1 MPGTPSA
8 PRTLTQMLR
17 EWDDDALGN
26 LLRARPDVAFP
37 TPESFSQ
44 VASRATTR
52 HSVGSALDD
61 LDAFALDVAARLAGA
76 DRTVDVAAFGER
88 LAGPEITAELVR
100 TVVGRL
106 LGLGLLWGTPDHVR
120 PVRALTGLLEP
131 PADDVPSAATH
142 PPTATGSTAS
152 PALADKVGAGSAFE
166 FVRRIEVLVEHCDH
180 HAPRLTR
187 TGTLSQRDIRQL
199 ATLLDLTPTT
209 TRQHLDIT
217 RAAGMLG
224 PALHNLDEVLLP
236 TGRFDA
242 WQGQGLDSQWSALIE
257 AWWDGH
263 PDSGSPALKTL
274 LVGAFGNPA
283 DGGVVE
289 AAGLRPWL
297 AWQRPRRP
305 HGTDR
310 KALTFLDLAGW
321 TGLSGLGALT
331 SYAVG
336 PDGRQD
342 TARLDA
348 LLPARVDH
356 VLVQADL
363 TAVAPGPLTPETSR
377 DMNALADVES
387 RGGATVYRISTESL
401 LRARRLGWTSD
412 DTLEALSRHSR
423 TPLPQALEYL
433 IRDLDRQEPPG
444 LERAEDPIDL
454 TVGRHRLADRA
465 VVVAPAA
472 DLGPSE
478 RLDEEHVA
486 ACLAALRAD
495 DPHHP
500 TPAPSPDPGRIGSP
514 VDDLREAVESGDV
527 VWFGYVDQR
536 GATFERW
543 VRALSVDDGVLVAE
557 DTSSGER
564 LTVAVHRITSAHIM
578 RSPTTRDSRN
588 RTA

>member
-1 MPGTPSA
+1 MPGTPAA

-17 EWDDDALGN
+17 EWDDDALGA

-61 LDAFALDVAARLAGA
+61 LDAFTLEVASRLAGA
-76 DRTVDVAAFGER
+76 DRTVDVDAFSEQLAVAGSDPVPVRAAVDLL
-88 LAGPEITAELVR
+88 LAR
-100 TVVGRL
+100 
-106 LGLGLLWGTPDHVR
+106 GLLWGTPDHVR
-120 PVRALTGLLEP
+120 PVRALSGLLEP
-131 PADDVPSAATH
+131 SGNDRLTTAPHPPSAIGT
-142 PPTATGSTAS
+142 TAA
-152 PALADKVGAGSAFE
+152 PALVDKVGAGSAFE

-187 TGTLSQRDIRQL
+187 TGTLSQRDGRQL
-199 ATLLDLTPTT
+199 AALVDLTPTT
-209 TRQHLDIT
+209 TRQHLEIV
-217 RAAGMLG
+217 RAAGLLG

-236 TGRFDA
+236 TARFDQ
-242 WQGQGLDSQWSALIE
+242 WQGQPIGIQWSTLID
-257 AWWDGH
+257 AWWDAH
-263 PDSGSPALKTL
+263 PDSGSRSLKTL
-274 LVGAFGNPA
+274 LVGAFGDPA
-283 DGGVVE
+283 EGGVVV

-321 TGLSGLGALT
+321 TGVTGLGALT
-331 SYAVG
+331 SYAARAG
-336 PDGRQD
+336 EQRD
-342 TARLDA
+342 TERLDA

-363 TAVAPGPLTPETSR
+363 TAVAPGPLTPETAR

-387 RGGATVYRISTESL
+387 RGGATVYRIGAESL

-412 DTLEALSRHSR
+412 DTLEALTRHSR

-433 IRDLDRQEPPG
+433 IHDLDRQEPPG
-444 LERAEDPIDL
+444 LDTVEDPVDL

-465 VVVAPAA
+465 AVGATPTELDAA
-472 DLGPSE
+472 D
-478 RLDEEHVA
+478 RLDEAHLV
-486 ACLAALRAD
+486 ACLTALRAD

-500 TPAPSPDPGRIGSP
+500 APATAPDPGRIGSP

-527 VWFGYVDQR
+527 VWFGYVDKR
-536 GATFERW
+536 GNTFERW

-564 LTVAVHRITSAHIM
+564 LKVAVHRITSAHIIG
-578 RSPTTRDSRN
+578 SPKQPDSRN